1 MGGPA
6 RHAGPRFIR
15 LLAGALWIGI
25 AATPARAYDWIP
37 PRTITAELPSATL
50 APSSSHVLQMVVR
63 SNQTHVDLSWTASFA
78 GEYPVVLSPTSG
90 LLSIEAGNTGTV
102 NFTVTLSDTAH
113 GTGFLS
119 VDLRY
124 QATGGRAAKVAS
136 NIVAAI
142 LGIPEVK
149 PVPNSVLAA
158 AGTATSM
165 SYQIH
170 STIGVAE
177 AVDLVAT
184 RTDPDPNNFNAL
196 FAIGAP
202 PVSVNVPAGGTVTVS
217 VPTTM
222 PLNAYPGNLNGIILN
237 VVSDAGL
244 SVATGNAIVSAAS
257 VSLPTALVPV
267 GLTALDG
274 PAADRDGSVALPAR
288 GYRLFTTGIGGVR
301 VMRDV
306 STDSIGL
313 IDAEGDGVDD
323 RILGTIRIPAYAAA
337 LAVVPGFVS
346 AVGETLDVGLVAAGR
361 GGLMIVDLRTV
372 EDPTFGTWEDFFDV
386 DMNGIDDRI
395 LRIVPL
401 SGFATDV
408 AWFRTP
414 SGRTVALVAD
424 ADSGSV
430 PVSASYN
437 PAQAAA
443 GTGQGVVAIDVGAAL
458 DFIGNPPFAAGA
470 LQTPGSV
477 LDLELRGGTSP
488 DLAIADGA
496 SGVSVYGLTASG
508 GIPATVTF
516 TPRGSVSLAN
526 TWGTPYARDLAWVSN
541 TRDSS
546 YLAVAASAG
555 GMQLMRV
562 PLAGEGSPSL
572 VLAQQTLAPAIGI
585 AGSWTGTLAV
595 AQGTGGVGLLRAP
608 GTGFLDRIA
617 PGAAAPYAAP
627 VTLSRGGPWAAT
639 GTALEVASHQTP
651 SGIATALVFHQ
662 TTGAIPELLVSD
674 GARLLVLRPGT
685 AAITSVDVVPPSPP
699 ARRVSLSV
707 APNPVGQSA
716 MFEARPVGSGGEA
729 AAAGSNAW
737 GGPVRIE
744 IYDVHGR
751 LVRRLRVAP
760 AGLSLARLRVA
771 WDGKDDLRRPVGSGR
786 YWARLIE
793 SWGGGTAVA
802 RFVVVR

>member
-15 LLAGALWIGI
+15 LLAVALWIGI
-25 AATPARAYDWIP
+25 AATPARAYNWIP
-37 PRTITAELPSATL
+37 PRAITAELPSATL
-50 APSSSHVLQMVVR
+50 APSSTHVLQMVVR

-90 LLSIEAGNTGTV
+90 MLSIEAGNIGTV

-124 QATGGRAAKVAS
+124 QATGGRASKVAS

-142 LGIPEVK
+142 LGMPEVK
-149 PVPNSVLAA
+149 PVPNSLLAP

-165 SYQIH
+165 SYQVH

-184 RTDPDPNNFNAL
+184 QTNPDPNNLNAL

-202 PVSVNVPAGGTVTVS
+202 PASVNLPAGGTVTVS
-217 VPTTM
+217 VPTT
-222 PLNAYPGNLNGIILN
+222 LSANAYAGNLNGIILN

-244 SVATGNAIVSAAS
+244 SVATGNAIVSATS
-257 VSLPTALVPV
+257 GSLPTALVPV
-267 GLTALDG
+267 GLTALDET
-274 PAADRDGSVALPAR
+274 AADRDGSVALPAR

-306 STDSIGL
+306 STDSIGP
-313 IDAEGDGVDD
+313 IDADADGVDD
-323 RILGTIRIPAYAAA
+323 RVLGTIRIPAYAAA
-337 LAVVPGFVS
+337 LAVIQGFVS
-346 AVGETLDVGLVAAGR
+346 AAGETLDVGLVAAGR
-361 GGLMIVDLRTV
+361 GGLMLVDLRTV

-395 LRIVPL
+395 LRIIPL

-430 PVSASYN
+430 PVSATYN
-437 PAQAAA
+437 PALVTA

-458 DFIGNPPFAAGA
+458 DFIGNPPFAAGT
-470 LQTPGSV
+470 LSTPGSA
-477 LDLELRGGTSP
+477 LDLELRGGSSP

-516 TPRGSVSLAN
+516 TPRGSVSLSSA
-526 TWGTPYARDLAWVSN
+526 WGTPYARDLAWVSN
-541 TRDSS
+541 TKDSS
-546 YLAVAASAG
+546 YVAVAASAG
-555 GMQLMRV
+555 GMQLVRV
-562 PLAGEGSPSL
+562 PPAGGGAPSL

-585 AGSWTGTLAV
+585 AGAWTGTLGV
-595 AQGTGGVGLLRAP
+595 AQGAGGVGLFQAP
-608 GTGFLDRIA
+608 GAGFLDRIA
-617 PGAAAPYAAP
+617 PAAAAPYTAP
-627 VTLSRGGPWAAT
+627 VTLARGAPWAAT
-639 GTALEVASHQTP
+639 GAALEVASHQTP

-662 TTGAIPELLVSD
+662 TTGPIPELLVSD

-685 AAITSVDVVPPSPP
+685 APITAVDIEPKSPP
-699 ARRVSLSV
+699 ARRLSLSV
-707 APNPVGQSA
+707 APNPVERNA
-716 MFEARPVGSGGEA
+716 LFEVRSEASGPGVGG
-729 AAAGSNAW
+729 AGSAA
-737 GGPVRIE
+737 PLARIRIE
-744 IYDVHGR
+744 IFDVHGR
-751 LVRRLRVAP
+751 LIRRLSVAGTEIGVR
-760 AGLSLARLRVA
+760 AA
-771 WDGKDDLRRPVGSGR
+771 WDGMDGSRRPVSSGR
-786 YWARLIE
+786 YWARVTGPP
-793 SWGGGTAVA
+793 GGETAIV
-802 RFVVVR
+802 RFVVLR

>member
-15 LLAGALWIGI
+15 LLAVALWIGI
-25 AATPARAYDWIP
+25 AATPARAYNWIP
-37 PRTITAELPSATL
+37 PRAITAELPSATL
-50 APSSSHVLQMVVR
+50 APSSTHVLQMVVR

-90 LLSIEAGNTGTV
+90 MLSIEAGNIGTV

-124 QATGGRAAKVAS
+124 QATGGRASKVAS

-142 LGIPEVK
+142 LGMPEVK
-149 PVPNSVLAA
+149 PVPNSLLAP

-165 SYQIH
+165 SYQVH

-184 RTDPDPNNFNAL
+184 QTNPDPNNLNAL

-202 PVSVNVPAGGTVTVS
+202 PASVNLPAGGTVTVS
-217 VPTTM
+217 VPTT
-222 PLNAYPGNLNGIILN
+222 LSANAYAGNLNGIILN

-244 SVATGNAIVSAAS
+244 SVATGNAIVSATS
-257 VSLPTALVPV
+257 GSLPTALVPV
-267 GLTALDG
+267 GLTALDET
-274 PAADRDGSVALPAR
+274 AADRDGSVALPAR

-306 STDSIGL
+306 STDSIGP
-313 IDAEGDGVDD
+313 IDADADGVDD
-323 RILGTIRIPAYAAA
+323 RVLGTIRIPAYAAA
-337 LAVVPGFVS
+337 LAVIQGFVS
-346 AVGETLDVGLVAAGR
+346 AAGETLDVGLVAAGR
-361 GGLMIVDLRTV
+361 GGLMLVDLRTV

-395 LRIVPL
+395 LRIIPL

-430 PVSASYN
+430 PVSATYN
-437 PAQAAA
+437 PALVTA

-458 DFIGNPPFAAGA
+458 DFIGNPPFAAGT
-470 LQTPGSV
+470 LSTPGSA
-477 LDLELRGGTSP
+477 LDLELRGGSSP

-516 TPRGSVSLAN
+516 TPRGSVSLSNA
-526 TWGTPYARDLAWVSN
+526 WGTPYARDLAWVSN
-541 TRDSS
+541 TKDSS
-546 YLAVAASAG
+546 YVAVAASAG
-555 GMQLMRV
+555 GMQLVRV
-562 PLAGEGSPSL
+562 PPAGGGAPSL

-585 AGSWTGTLAV
+585 AGAWTGTLARG
-595 AQGTGGVGLLRAP
+595 AGHRGRRPIRSSRSGVPRPDRAR
-608 GTGFLDRIA
+608 GR
-617 PGAAAPYAAP
+617 GALHGAGDAG
-627 VTLSRGGPWAAT
+627 SRRALGRDGGGP
-639 GTALEVASHQTP
+639 
-651 SGIATALVFHQ
+651 
-662 TTGAIPELLVSD
+662 
-674 GARLLVLRPGT
+674 
-685 AAITSVDVVPPSPP
+685 
-699 ARRVSLSV
+699 
-707 APNPVGQSA
+707 
-716 MFEARPVGSGGEA
+716 
-729 AAAGSNAW
+729 
-737 GGPVRIE
+737 
-744 IYDVHGR
+744 
-751 LVRRLRVAP
+751 
-760 AGLSLARLRVA
+760 
-771 WDGKDDLRRPVGSGR
+771 
-786 YWARLIE
+786 
-793 SWGGGTAVA
+793 
-802 RFVVVR
+802 